1 MKIVLKNSVIC
12 NKCSQEIESKHR
24 HDFVSCKCGNVA
36 IDGGHDYKKV
46 MGSDYTDNSIYD
58 DGTHELRREHL
69 TWGKNYD
76 ENMHRLPETQWIPIK
91 YMTSEHINAI
101 LLGGFAPEGSMMR
114 PIFVKELEYRD
125 GKKSNI
131 EA

>member
-1 MKIVLKNSVIC
+1 
-12 NKCSQEIESKHR
+12 
-24 HDFVSCKCGNVA
+24 
-36 IDGGHDYKKV
+36 
-46 MGSDYTDNSIYD
+46 
-58 DGTHELRREHL
+58 
-69 TWGKNYD
+69 
-76 ENMHRLPETQWIPIK
+76 MHRLPETQWIPIK

-125 GKKSNI
+125 VKKSNT